1 MKRQNKTAPDQ
12 SLAFRDLEVTHRD
25 VDVLKPFERNART
38 HSRRQIRQIARSIEA
53 FGFTNPILIDETDR
67 IIAGHGRV
75 EAARLLGITQ
85 IPTIRLDHLSE
96 AQLRAYVIA
105 DNKLAENAGW
115 DRDILA
121 IEFQFLSELDLEF
134 DVTVT
139 GFEMAE
145 IDLIIEGSVPDEED
159 VRADALPEVSVDTPQ
174 VTRLG
179 DLWML
184 GMHRLLCGDAT
195 DPASFKR
202 LLGDDRAQMV
212 ITDPP
217 YNVPIEGHACGSGQ
231 IKHLDFVMAAGEMT
245 EEEFTDF
252 LSTVIGLLVRYS
264 MDGSIHFVFMDWRH
278 IHELLAAARS
288 TYAEF
293 KNLCVWN
300 KNNGGMGSFYRSK
313 HELVFV
319 FKNGTSPHI
328 NNMGLGEY
336 GRYRT
341 NVWDYAGVNTFRP
354 GRIEDLKLHPTVKP
368 VAMVADAILDCSR
381 RGGVVLDCFSGS
393 GTTLIAAE
401 KTGRRAYAMDIDP
414 GYVDTAIR
422 RWEAFTGDAVVHAE
436 TGLAFAEMAEG
447 RGTAN
452 HEEMVDAK

>member
-121 IEFQFLSELDLEF
+121 IEFQFLSGLDLEF

-179 DLWML
+179 DLWIL

-202 LLGDDRAQMV
+202 LLGEDRAQMV

-288 TYAEF
+288 TYAE
-293 KNLCVWN
+293 
-300 KNNGGMGSFYRSK
+300 
-313 HELVFV
+313 
-319 FKNGTSPHI
+319 
-328 NNMGLGEY
+328 
-336 GRYRT
+336 
-341 NVWDYAGVNTFRP
+341 
-354 GRIEDLKLHPTVKP
+354 
-368 VAMVADAILDCSR
+368 
-381 RGGVVLDCFSGS
+381 
-393 GTTLIAAE
+393 
-401 KTGRRAYAMDIDP
+401 
-414 GYVDTAIR
+414 
-422 RWEAFTGDAVVHAE
+422 
-436 TGLAFAEMAEG
+436 
-447 RGTAN
+447 
-452 HEEMVDAK
+452 